1 MTTHRIKTPP
11 QEKHL
16 HLLMSDISSIY
27 NPANYRVESST
38 SQQDTNGNR
47 FEDLKVEDFLKL
59 MIAELQNQD
68 PLNPSDNKEML
79 GQLNQMRQIV
89 SNDKLTNSLDSIMLG
104 QSVSTASNLIGK
116 TITGVNQLGDKT
128 TGVVER
134 VVFEEGVPKV
144 YVGLNAIKVESITE
158 IVPTE
163 AKKSSESTDNSTDNS
178 GNDW

>member
-1 MTTHRIKTPP
+1 
-11 QEKHL
+11 
-16 HLLMSDISSIY
+16 MSDISNIY
-27 NPANYRVESST
+27 NPANYRAESSPL
-38 SQQDTNGNR
+38 QQDTNGNR

-89 SNDKLTNSLDSIMLG
+89 SSDKLTNSLDSIMLG

-158 IVPTE
+158 IIPTE
-163 AKKSSESTDNSTDNS
+163 AKKSSENADKATENA